1 VHDRVAIPSLSCS
14 VDNSTGLE
22 RPARQAKHPNSL
34 EASEASA
41 GSREQSIRAGPE
53 SQDISPIDHAFSDK
67 RCRCKDGEA
76 LESMASH
83 DSTSVY
89 YSNVLIEQ

>member
-1 VHDRVAIPSLSCS
+1 VHDRVAIPSLSRS

-22 RPARQAKHPNSL
+22 RPARQAKHPKSL
-34 EASEASA
+34 EASEASV

-53 SQDISPIDHAFSDK
+53 SQDNSPIEQAFSNK

-76 LESMASH
+76 LESVASH
-83 DSTSVY
+83 DTTSVY
-89 YSNVLIEQ
+89 YNNVLIEQ